1 MDSDDKFGTMAI
13 CLLVVL
19 GMGNIMGKECFATL
33 TAKSSPS
40 SIKMVRLRCEGRRK
54 EAGQKR
60 FSMNLFVLR
69 FSNQF

>member
-1 MDSDDKFGTMAI
+1 MDLADKFGTMAI

-40 SIKMVRLRCEGRRK
+40 SIKMVRLRCEGGGCRPEK
-54 EAGQKR
+54 IFDE
-60 FSMNLFVLR
+60 FLFVLG
-69 FSNQF
+69 FLNQF